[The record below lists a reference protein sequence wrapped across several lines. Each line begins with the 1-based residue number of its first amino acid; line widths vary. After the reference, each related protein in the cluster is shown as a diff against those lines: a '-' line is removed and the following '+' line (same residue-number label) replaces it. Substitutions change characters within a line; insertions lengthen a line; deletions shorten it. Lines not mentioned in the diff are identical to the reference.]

1 MVMYVG
7 GDCKSLFLVMD
18 PHYEDLVGSVLNVF
32 GRCFIHMPRRCLR
45 KMLSTD
51 PKIAHLSICGTI
63 LKEFSEPLERR
74 LYSRYGTRR
83 EVNDSLEVRPEED

>member
-1 MVMYVG
+1 
-7 GDCKSLFLVMD
+7 
-18 PHYEDLVGSVLNVF
+18 
-32 GRCFIHMPRRCLR
+32 
-45 KMLSTD
+45 MLSTD